1 MNHKIL
7 KIGFDITANLV
18 ASNIRSI
25 PTIFTEELSATHVTN
40 SFETLLVVHL
50 REFLNHHTHT
60 HTHTHT
66 WVTSLFVRVRA
77 LLLY

>member
-1 MNHKIL
+1 MNHKIF
-7 KIGFDITANLV
+7 KIGIDITANLV

-40 SFETLLVVHL
+40 SFEMLLAVHL
-50 REFLNHHTHT
+50 REFLEHTHT
-60 HTHTHT
+60 HTHTR
-66 WVTSLFVRVRA
+66 VTSLFVRVRA